1 MRHAWS
7 EADEDEQRKQW
18 GAERQHAHGAVAMT
32 ESCGEDSGS
41 AAAQGLC
48 CAASCSLGWVEAAG
62 AAQLTAELRL
72 ETSNEETVS

>member
-1 MRHAWS
+1 
-7 EADEDEQRKQW
+7 
-18 GAERQHAHGAVAMT
+18 MT